1 MAKILVVVRFE
12 SDGARKAGRPATVAV
27 VVAAV
32 VATASTV
39 ESLDICLE
47 TVRSPRSQENQVVV
61 AAAVAVIV
69 STVDSLATCPESAL
83 SPKNPESL
91 VAVEAVAVTALIVVS
106 LVTCLVNAPSQGSP
120 ERSRDLEVDL
130 LETGRLSDLSSVA
143 KIAF

>member
-61 AAAVAVIV
+61 AAVAVIV
-69 STVDSLATCPESAL
+69 STVDSLATCQESAL

-91 VAVEAVAVTALIVVS
+91 VEAVAVTALIVVS